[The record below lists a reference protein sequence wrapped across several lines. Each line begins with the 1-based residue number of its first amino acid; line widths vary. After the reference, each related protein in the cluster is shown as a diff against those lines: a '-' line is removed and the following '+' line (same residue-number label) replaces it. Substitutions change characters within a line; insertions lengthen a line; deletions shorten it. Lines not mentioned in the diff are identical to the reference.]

1 MNPATARPL
10 APAPIVNPHAA
21 LPTGLGSMAR
31 GAWAHRQLI
40 AQMTRREVVGRY
52 KGSVMGLLWSFLHP
66 LFMLAVYTF
75 FFSVVFKARWGGAP
89 TGRVEFAVVLF
100 AGMMVHTL
108 LAEILMRAPG
118 LVVANANFVK
128 RVVFPLETLVMICA
142 GSALFHAGISAFVL
156 LAASLVLNGSV
167 PWTAVL
173 LPVTLAPLLLL
184 GIGVGW
190 VLASLGVFVR
200 DLGQV
205 MGVVVNVLLFAS
217 PVFFPLD
224 ALPPAV
230 RPWIMLNP
238 LSFIIEQTRD
248 VLLWGRLPDFGGLA
262 LYALGAAAVAWAGYA
277 WFQKTRKGFAD
288 VL

>member
-1 MNPATARPL
+1 
-10 APAPIVNPHAA
+10 
-21 LPTGLGSMAR
+21 
-31 GAWAHRQLI
+31 
-40 AQMTRREVVGRY
+40 
-52 KGSVMGLLWSFLHP
+52 
-66 LFMLAVYTF
+66 
-75 FFSVVFKARWGGAP
+75 
-89 TGRVEFAVVLF
+89 VVLF

-142 GSALFHAGISAFVL
+142 GSALFHAGVSAFVL

-173 LPVTLAPLLLL
+173 LPFTLAPLLLL
-184 GIGVGW
+184 GIGLGW

-217 PVFFPLD
+217 PVFFPID
-224 ALPPAV
+224 ALPPAL

-238 LSFIIEQTRD
+238 LSFIIEQTRN

-262 LYALGAAAVAWAGYA
+262 LYAAAAAAVAWAGYA